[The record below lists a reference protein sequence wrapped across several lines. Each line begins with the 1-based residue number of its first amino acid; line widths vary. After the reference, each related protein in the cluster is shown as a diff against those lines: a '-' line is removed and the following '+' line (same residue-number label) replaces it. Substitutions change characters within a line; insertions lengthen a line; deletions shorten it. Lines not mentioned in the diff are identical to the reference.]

1 MPEQEATQPAAEPA
15 LLGLTV
21 RDAILAATELNSDV
35 PIARSPAAEKSP
47 AAEPVPDD
55 GPGHRQSGAAAGREG
70 RDG

>member
-1 MPEQEATQPAAEPA
+1 MPEQEPA

-35 PIARSPAAEKSP
+35 PIARSPAAGKP
-47 AAEPVPDD
+47 AAAEPVPGD
-55 GPGHRQSGAAAGREG
+55 GPGRGPSGAGTGGEG

>member
-1 MPEQEATQPAAEPA
+1 MPEQEVPEPA

-35 PIARSPAAEKSP
+35 PIARSAAAEKSP
-47 AAEPVPDD
+47 AAEPVPDSGLD
-55 GPGHRQSGAAAGREG
+55 HRQPGAAAGREG